1 MKPQYDLAAVTDL
14 ADSLLDLKGFWKL
27 WSSCLLA
34 SCGLQVPR
42 GYIVSRPPV
51 DRAGL
56 LGGLGSTTALIRHDK
71 RLESPPHPRGGFLVG
86 EDMLQETVQ
95 FFFDLDR
102 IVAVYEPADP
112 LLNLYNM
119 SVLFES
125 DREATVEV
133 VGPGFDASDLQR
145 GDLSPHEAFS
155 VRISPGGTVSD
166 LKLVSRV
173 DQAAYQESVA
183 QRKDKIR
190 KKLESAPSPDLARR
204 IRENLGFPDDLEAH
218 LRQIGSPLCEF
229 QNYQP
234 ISQDL
239 IQDTISKIFSLGV
252 IERYL
257 TLTGADFPLVFSSS
271 LVNRGEKQVFWD
283 IVSPKLKFEG
293 LAGVSKSRE

>member
-1 MKPQYDLAAVTDL
+1 MLGETIQY
-14 ADSLLDLKGFWKL
+14 
-27 WSSCLLA
+27 
-34 SCGLQVPR
+34 
-42 GYIVSRPPV
+42 
-51 DRAGL
+51 
-56 LGGLGSTTALIRHDK
+56 
-71 RLESPPHPRGGFLVG
+71 
-86 EDMLQETVQ
+86 
-95 FFFDLDR
+95 FFDLGR

-112 LLNLYNM
+112 LLNLHNM

-125 DREATVEV
+125 DREASVEV

-145 GDLSPHEAFS
+145 GDLSPHESFS
-155 VRISPGGTVSD
+155 VRISPGGTISD

-218 LRQIGSPLCEF
+218 LRQIGSALCE
-229 QNYQP
+229 
-234 ISQDL
+234 SQSYLPVSKDL
-239 IQDTISKIFSLGV
+239 IQNTVSEIIGSGV
-252 IERYL
+252 IGRYL
-257 TLTGADFPLVFSSS
+257 TSTEADFPLVFSSS

-293 LAGVSKSRE
+293 LAGVSKPRG